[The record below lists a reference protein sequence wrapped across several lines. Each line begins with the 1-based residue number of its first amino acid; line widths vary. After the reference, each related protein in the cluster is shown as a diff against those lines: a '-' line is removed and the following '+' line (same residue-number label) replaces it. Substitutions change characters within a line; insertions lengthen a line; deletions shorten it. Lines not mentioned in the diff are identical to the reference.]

1 MFCKQPNDFYLLLSF
16 ATFGSEKH
24 QLAFCFFVAG
34 LSERIYSPPS
44 DTTSFN
50 SFVICFILKAVA
62 KEVRSF
68 YSSLKTKVRNSN
80 CMIQFFHVWL
90 SYY

>member
-44 DTTSFN
+44 DTTGFN

-68 YSSLKTKVRNSN
+68 YSSLRTKVRNSN

-90 SYY
+90 SY